1 MEICFHVEVMEMILE
16 NRNNKR
22 YQEKDKVASILGQQ
36 WMMWKQEREN
46 YI

>member
-22 YQEKDKVASILGQQ
+22 YQEKDKVASDLGQQ
-36 WMMWKQEREN
+36 WMMWQ
-46 YI
+46 